1 MSQEPREWNSNAYH
15 QLSEPQLRWG
25 NRVLSW
31 LSVRGDETVL
41 DAGCG
46 TGRVTAEL
54 LNLLPQGRVVASDI
68 SENMLHTAREH
79 LHPRFEGRV
88 AFVAADSQFLP
99 FDRAFDGVFSTASF
113 HWVRDHDRLFHS
125 VFRVL
130 KPGGWLGA
138 QCGGYGNIAK
148 LLARVDELVAEQP
161 QFAKYLGA
169 YGHPWEFATA
179 ETAAERL
186 RRAGFVDIET
196 EIVDEAAPFTTSDEY
211 KQFLETVVL
220 RTHIEQIP
228 EPKVRG
234 EFLGALAQRA
244 AQDQPAFELDYR
256 RLNLRA
262 RRPNGV
268 GRSA

>member
-1 MSQEPREWNSNAYH
+1 MPQEPREWNSDAYH

-31 LSVRGDETVL
+31 LSLRGDETVI

-54 LNLLPQGRVVASDI
+54 LNLLPHGSVVASDI
-68 SENMLHTAREH
+68 SENMLHTAQEH
-79 LHPRFEGRV
+79 LQPRFADHV

-113 HWVRDHDRLFHS
+113 HWVLDHDRLFRS

-130 KPGGWLGA
+130 KPGAWLCA
-138 QCGGYGNIAK
+138 QCGGHGNVERLMARIA
-148 LLARVDELVAEQP
+148 ELVAAEP
-161 QFAKYLGA
+161 QFAKYLHD
-169 YGHPWEFATA
+169 YEHPWEFATA

-186 RRAGFVDIET
+186 RRAGFIEVET
-196 EIVDEAAPFTTSDEY
+196 ELEPAAASFADAGEY
-211 KQFLETVVL
+211 KQFLATVVL
-220 RTHIEQIP
+220 RTHLERIP
-228 EPKVRG
+228 EPTIRE
-234 EFLGALAQRA
+234 EFLEALAQRA
-244 AQDQPAFELDYR
+244 AKDNPAFELDYT

-262 RRPNGV
+262 RRP
-268 GRSA
+268 A

>member
-1 MSQEPREWNSNAYH
+1 MSQDPREWNSDAYH

-31 LSVRGDETVL
+31 LRMRGDETVL

-68 SENMLHTAREH
+68 SENMLRTAREY
-79 LHPRFEGRV
+79 LQSRFRDRV

-113 HWVRDHDRLFHS
+113 HWIRNHDRLFRS
-125 VFRVL
+125 VFTVL
-130 KPGGWLGA
+130 KPGGWLCA

-148 LLARVDELVAEQP
+148 VLARVRELVAAEP
-161 QFAKYLGA
+161 KFAKYLAA
-169 YGHPWEFATA
+169 YEDPWEFATPKIA
-179 ETAAERL
+179 SERL
-186 RRAGFVDIET
+186 RRAGFVEIET
-196 EIVDEAAPFTTSDEY
+196 ELEAAPASFADVEEY
-211 KQFLETVVL
+211 KQFVATVVL
-220 RTHIEQIP
+220 RTHLERIP
-228 EPKVRG
+228 EVGTRE
-234 EFLGALAQRA
+234 EFLGALAHKA
-244 AQDQPAFELDYR
+244 AKDNPEFELDYC

-262 RRPNGV
+262 RRPI
-268 GRSA
+268 